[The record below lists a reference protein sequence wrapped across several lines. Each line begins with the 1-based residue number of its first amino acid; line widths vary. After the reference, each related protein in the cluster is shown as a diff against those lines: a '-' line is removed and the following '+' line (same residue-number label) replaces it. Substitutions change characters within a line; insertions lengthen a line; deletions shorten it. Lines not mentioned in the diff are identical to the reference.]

1 VIDTREGASL
11 NAEDLSAIR
20 VAVALPVWETYHY
33 TVPSDLRSKALVGCR
48 VLVPFGKKK
57 VTGYIME
64 ESSPFEERELKSILE
79 VLDPEPLFHEK
90 MVPFFHWMA
99 EYYMHP
105 LGRLIQAALP
115 GGLNMRVF
123 VAAHVTEKGE
133 RALNLLTSKER
144 DLLGWVKAHPGKRVA
159 FPVKDLYPL
168 QKQGLLV
175 VDRRTRKSRAGPLL
189 RRFVKVKEGV
199 QAECFFREKARSLSA
214 RNEKEFLEEVF
225 SGRGTPVAALCS
237 RYANGAYLVKK
248 WIKTGVLEPYSDTV
262 LRDPSGNI
270 LSAQPPPECLY
281 EQQEEVLRVIRE
293 RLSRRAF
300 TTFLLHGVT
309 GSGKTEVYYEAIQ
322 ETLRL
327 GRQAILLV
335 PEIALVIYL
344 EGLFCTRLG
353 GRVAVYHS
361 GLSEGERYDQ
371 WVRMAR
377 GDVDLV
383 IGARSALFAP
393 LPDPGLIILD
403 EEHDTSYK
411 QEEAPRYQARDAAV
425 VRGKIEKAIVL
436 LGSGTPSVQSFQNA
450 REGRYELLSM
460 PERVERRPLP
470 EIEVVDMKNLSGG
483 TAEQEMISPTLK
495 SALDG
500 VLAENS
506 QAIFFLNRR
515 GFNRVFLCRFCGRS
529 LRCANCD
536 LALTYHLRENQLVCH
551 YCGFRKDVN
560 SSCPAC
566 GREGLRPYGF
576 GTERVE
582 KALRDVYPGLRTA
595 RMDRDS
601 VRRKGQTFQLLRNF
615 SLHELDVLIGTQ
627 MITKGYDFP
636 RVTLVGVLAADFS
649 LGFPDFR
656 AAERTF
662 QVISQVAGRA
672 GRGEQKGRVIIQTF
686 YPEHYAIVA
695 AKNHD
700 YLNFFEQET
709 ELRRQLAYPPFSYLA
724 CVRFQGNLD
733 RKTEEMSRQ
742 VSQEMGRIA
751 GRWPKR
757 GREIQILGPV
767 EAPLSKLRGKYR
779 WQTFVKS
786 RNSGLLHHFLERAE
800 ARSRTILRGTG
811 VSLAIDVD
819 PYQML

>member
-1 VIDTREGASL
+1 L
-11 NAEDLSAIR
+11 KAEDLSVVR
-20 VAVALPVWETYHY
+20 VAVALPVWGTYDY
-33 TVPSDLRSKALVGCR
+33 TVPSDLLHRACVGCR
-48 VLVPFGKKK
+48 VLVSFGKRK
-57 VTGYIME
+57 VTAYILE
-64 ESSPFEERELKSILE
+64 ETSSSEQRELKNISD
-79 VLDPEPLFHEK
+79 VLDLEPLFHET
-90 MVPFFHWMA
+90 MVPFFRWMA

-115 GGLNMRVF
+115 GGLNMRAF
-123 VAAHVTEKGE
+123 AAARLTEKGE
-133 RALNLLTSKER
+133 RALSLLTQRER
-144 DLLGWVKAHPGKRVA
+144 DLLAWVKANPGKRIT
-159 FPVKDLYPL
+159 FPVKDLCLL

-175 VDRRTRKSRAGPLL
+175 LEQRAGKGRARALI

-199 QAECFFREKARSLSA
+199 QVEQLFREKETSFSA
-214 RNEKEFLEEVF
+214 RDEKEFLEDVF
-225 SGRGTPVAALCS
+225 SSGGRSVAGLCS
-237 RYANGAYLVKK
+237 RYGNGAYLVKK
-248 WIKTGVLEPYSDTV
+248 WVKADVLECYMGRI
-262 LRDPSGNI
+262 LRDPAGNI
-270 LSAQPPPECLY
+270 LSTQPPPERLY
-281 EQQEEVLRVIRE
+281 EQQEEVLKVIRE
-293 RLSRRAF
+293 RLNKRVFA
-300 TTFLLHGVT
+300 TCLLYGIT
-309 GSGKTEVYYEAIQ
+309 GSGKTEVYYQAIQ

-335 PEIALVIYL
+335 PEIALVIYM

-411 QEEAPRYQARDAAV
+411 QEEGLRYQARDAAV
-425 VRGKIEKAIVL
+425 VRGKIEKAVVL
-436 LGSGTPSVQSFQNA
+436 LGSGTPSIQSFQNA

-460 PERVERRPLP
+460 PQRIERRPLP
-470 EIEVVDMKNLSGG
+470 EVEVVDMKNVSGG

-495 SALDG
+495 SALDD
-500 VLAENS
+500 VLAENT
-506 QAIFFLNRR
+506 QAILFLNRR
-515 GFNRVFLCRFCGRS
+515 GFNRVLLCRFCGRS

-536 LALTYHLRENQLVCH
+536 LALTYHLSEKKLLCH
-551 YCGFRKDVN
+551 YCGFQRDLI
-560 SSCPAC
+560 SSCPSC
-566 GREGLRPYGF
+566 GRDGLRPYGF

-582 KALRDVYPGLRTA
+582 KTLGDMYPGLRTA

-615 SLHELDVLIGTQ
+615 SLREVDVLIGTQ

-636 RVTLVGVLAADFS
+636 HVTLVGVLAADSS

-662 QVISQVAGRA
+662 QVLSQVAGRA
-672 GRGEQKGRVIIQTF
+672 GRGEQRGRVIIQTF

-700 YLNFFEQET
+700 YPDFFAQET

-724 CVRFQGNLD
+724 CIRFQGNLD
-733 RKTEEMSRQ
+733 RKTAEMSRQ
-742 VSQEMGRIA
+742 LSQEMGQIIA
-751 GRWPKR
+751 GWPKK
-757 GREIQILGPV
+757 GKEIQILGPV

-786 RNSGLLHHFLERAE
+786 RNSALLHHFLEQTE
-800 ARSRTILRGTG
+800 ARSRRTLRGTG
-811 VSLAIDVD
+811 VSMVIDVD